1 MNETNKS
8 IQTVGFVGLFVVVAS
23 LWSAA
28 TRLPSSPVGIE
39 GGLTPLLNVEMAD
52 SKASLEK
59 IFGSAGS
66 ESRRIIAG
74 RTGVLGTD
82 FVPAWSVFLF
92 FLNRL
97 MLRIRPELNRFG
109 QYFLL
114 LLIGTLLLE
123 YALVQRLAGAAN
135 AAVLTDGMMNTIYW
149 LARLKWLLLF
159 ICTFHCSHLFYKS
172 HTALRYGG
180 ELLWTTSVFGA
191 ASVFAISG
199 LISVAVIGMFAAL
212 CGISVLFL
220 LSPGLLDNE
229 AARAGSRTVQ
239 SQD

>member
-8 IQTVGFVGLFVVVAS
+8 IQAVGFAGLILVAAS

-28 TRLPSSPVGIE
+28 IQPVSPAGIE
-39 GGLTPLLNVEMAD
+39 GGLTPLMNVEMAE
-52 SKASLEK
+52 SKADLDK
-59 IFGSAGS
+59 IFGPAGS

-74 RTGVLGTD
+74 RTGALGTD
-82 FVPAWSVFLF
+82 FVPSWSVFLF

-97 MLRIRPELNRFG
+97 MRRIRPELNRFG

-123 YALVQRLAGAAN
+123 YALVLRLADAAN
-135 AAVLTDGMMNTIYW
+135 AAVLTDGMMTTIYW

-172 HTALRYGG
+172 HSALRYGG
-180 ELLWTTSVFGA
+180 ELLWAASVLGA
-191 ASVFAISG
+191 ASVFGISG
-199 LISVAVIGMFAAL
+199 LIGVAVIGMFAAL

-220 LSPGLLDNE
+220 FSPGLLDNE
-229 AARAGSRTVQ
+229 AARTGSPTEQ
-239 SQD
+239 SQE